1 LAASSRLS
9 NVTVRT
15 VDAGNTTAYVGAVP
29 ADLVIMI
36 GVLGNISDDDVRR
49 TIMTAPQ
56 LCRPGAI
63 MLWSRA
69 TSGSDANSSVR
80 GWLAGAGFVEL
91 DYREFDQAE
100 GERAALGS
108 ARYDG
113 PPQPLIP
120 GRQIFTF

>member
-1 LAASSRLS
+1 MPAASLRRL
-9 NVTVRT
+9 
-15 VDAGNTTAYVGAVP
+15 VG
-29 ADLVIMI
+29 
-36 GVLGNISDDDVRR
+36 
-49 TIMTAPQ
+49 
-56 LCRPGAI
+56 
-63 MLWSRA
+63 

-113 PPQPLIP
+113 PLQPLIT